1 MIQTCGAGSK
11 GEHIHDYAVVAA
23 KFESDD
29 VKHKGLLIQR
39 SIDEPRVAIA
49 EFGIQTRLDER
60 EDERNRLTFNVRCVQ
75 WRLRPIGSVIRPE
88 ARGLAWPP

>member
-49 EFGIQTRLDER
+49 EFGIQTRLDGR
-60 EDERNRLTFNVRCVQ
+60 EDKPIRLRFNVRCVQ
-75 WRLRPIGSVIRPE
+75 WRL
-88 ARGLAWPP
+88 